1 MSKINLE
8 IFFKEKN
15 FKKSKNMVVFVQSY
29 PNLINTLYLINNSFL
44 YEKTTVCVI
53 KNINLYKFLDSRKS
67 LFKNETDIIFVDD
80 EELSF
85 DSFYHFI
92 SSFIKVKLRIKR
104 SLSKLQFINSDMFFF
119 SRAFT
124 TLGFYLIKNLKKD
137 NQLIYFPDPGCD
149 VYQLS
154 DSKPNGLKQT
164 ILLLVYK
171 LLYGK
176 ELVIGNAGRK
186 LNTNYFFK
194 ISDSYF
200 YKNVNLFLTIE
211 ERKKLQTDFTL
222 DSFININQKQFSVVY
237 FDKDML
243 RDKLCDKTLYKNELT
258 TIFKT
263 LKKHINNDD
272 LVKKYKPGRTTD
284 VNKLYIN
291 YGFLVDDFIPAELLI
306 NSKVNV
312 YLGMTTMAMANIK
325 SGNIISL
332 VNLVT
337 YLDPLK
343 KQRSIDNLE
352 KRKKTTVYY
361 PNTLIE
367 FENLLVNFLKN

>member
-1 MSKINLE
+1 MSTINLE
-8 IFFKEKN
+8 SFFKEKN

-67 LFKNETDIIFVDD
+67 LFKNEINILFIDD
-80 EELSF
+80 DDVSF
-85 DSFYHFI
+85 KSIYHFF
-92 SSFIKVKLRIKR
+92 SSFTNLKIKIKR
-104 SLSKLQFINSDMFFF
+104 SLNKLQFINSDIFFF
-119 SRAFT
+119 SKAFT
-124 TLGFYLIKNLKKD
+124 TLGFYLIKNLKKY
-137 NQLIYFPDPGCD
+137 NQLVHFPDPGCD

-154 DSKPNGLKQT
+154 DSKPNGLKQA

-176 ELVIGNAGRK
+176 ELVFGNAGRK

-200 YKNVNLFLTIE
+200 YKNVNLSLTIE
-211 ERKKLQTDFTL
+211 DRKNLQTDFTL
-222 DSFININQKQFSVVY
+222 DSFAINNLNKFSVVY

-243 RDKLCDKTLYKNELT
+243 RDNLCDKSLYKNELT
-258 TIFKT
+258 NIFKI
-263 LKKHINNDD
+263 LEKYINKED
-272 LVKKYKPGRTTD
+272 LAKKYKPGRTTD
-284 VNKLYIN
+284 LNKKIIN
-291 YGFLVDDFIPAELLI
+291 YGFLVDDFIPAEFLI
-306 NSKVNV
+306 NSNVKV
-312 YLGMTTMAMANIK
+312 YLGMTSIAMANIE

-337 YLDPLK
+337 YLDPIK

-361 PNTLIE
+361 PNTLVE
-367 FENLLVNFLKN
+367 FENLLVKFFKN

>member
-67 LFKNETDIIFVDD
+67 LFKNETDIIFIDD

-85 DSFYHFI
+85 DSIYHFI
-92 SSFIKVKLRIKR
+92 SSFVKVKLRIKR
-104 SLSKLQFINSDMFFF
+104 SLSKLQFINSDMFFS
-119 SRAFT
+119 SRAFI

-176 ELVIGNAGRK
+176 ELVFGNAGRK

-200 YKNVNLFLTIE
+200 YKNVNLSLTIE
-211 ERKKLQTDFTL
+211 DRKNLQTDFTL
-222 DSFININQKQFSVVY
+222 DSFAINNLNKFSVVY

-243 RDKLCDKTLYKNELT
+243 RDNLCDKSLYKNELT
-258 TIFKT
+258 NIFKI
-263 LKKHINNDD
+263 LEKYINKED
-272 LVKKYKPGRTTD
+272 LAKKYKPGRTTD
-284 VNKLYIN
+284 LNKKIIN
-291 YGFLVDDFIPAELLI
+291 YGFLVDDFIPAEFLI
-306 NSKVNV
+306 NSNVKV
-312 YLGMTTMAMANIK
+312 YLGMTSIAMANIE

-337 YLDPLK
+337 YLDTIK

-367 FENLLVNFLKN
+367 FENLLVKFLKN